1 MTGVQTCALS
11 DLLPAVKKAYLD
23 GIKANGADGYVIV
36 MDLEKDADIPT
47 IADSTAQIAKQY
59 GSCVVAP
66 VDSPLGK
73 KVLER
78 RETFFCS

>member
-1 MTGVQTCALS
+1 MQEALR
-11 DLLPAVKKAYLD
+11 DHLATLPAGKKAYLD

-47 IADSTAQIAKQY
+47 IADSSAQIAKQY

-66 VDSPLGK
+66 VASPLGK

-78 RETFFCS
+78 RETFYAA